1 MTADGR
7 RSVPTRRQLLAGLG
21 TLGVASAFS
30 GAATAAL
37 FTDREPVDGRM
48 TAGDLSLDVDCAQCE
63 TAGDRVT
70 FSLSDVTPG
79 SNDHTTFVVV
89 PRGNPGRLW
98 VRTEC
103 PPVVDPLGETLSVT
117 LWLDDNCDGGR
128 DAKTVLF
135 AGSLSALRRELVNGQ
150 RLRLDTPCLV
160 PDEPLCLGLEWSLPA
175 DATWLA
181 DATTGL
187 TFEFYAEQCRHVEE
201 TAVQSPFQNAP
212 VCPELDCAGC
222 VELGKIDVT
231 DDRLVVGETYS
242 FGDAGNEQYLDDGH
256 EYALE
261 VLTVTDKVDAERETV
276 GAAFRLLRDGDEVG
290 APPICAVR
298 IGGGGPNGPP
308 SRPSSRGVDY
318 EVEPPSTRTRGEV
331 YAASGAFR
339 DDPDSQPHDQRPAI
353 SNVTVSVCGEVA
365 TEVSND

>member
-37 FTDREPVDGRM
+37 FTDQERVDGRM
-48 TAGDLSLDVDCAQCE
+48 TAGELSLDVDCADCE
-63 TAGDRVT
+63 IAEDRIT
-70 FSLSDVTPG
+70 LSLSDVTPG
-79 SNDHTTFVVV
+79 STGRTSFAVI

-117 LWLDDNCDGGR
+117 LWLDDDCDGEI
-128 DAKTVLF
+128 DAETVLF
-135 AGSLSALRRELVNGQ
+135 TGTLSALRRELVDGQ
-150 RLRLDTPCLV
+150 RLQLDTPCLI
-160 PDEPLCLGLEWSLPA
+160 PDDPLCLGLEWSLPA
-175 DATWLA
+175 EATWLA

-187 TFEFYAEQCRHVEE
+187 SVEFYAEQCRHVEE
-201 TAVQSPFQNAP
+201 TAVRSPFQNAF

-231 DDRLVVGETYS
+231 DDRLYVGETYS

-290 APPICAVR
+290 APPICAVT
-298 IGGGGPNGPP
+298 IGGGKPNGRP

-318 EVEPPSTRTRGEV
+318 DVDPPSTRTRGEL
-331 YAASGAFR
+331 YAAGGAFK

-353 SNVTVSVCGEVA
+353 SNITVSVCGDAVE
-365 TEVSND
+365 EIDD